1 MVNVQG
7 KSDRLP
13 QPHRR
18 QFVIGSSPFR
28 PYDNWCSRQLDSSRW
43 LSYCPDLRIAWG
55 RDTNNIEWILLGLAV
70 QTKTNIEPI
79 AQISQLSTA
88 EVINN
93 YWRWA
98 GRWLF
103 IGNDEIHLDANGL
116 LGCFYGCNSQGEIW
130 LSSSPALLARI
141 LETKTKD
148 DRSLRYGHSISWYT
162 PPYSGFKGLKRLL
175 PSQILNFI
183 SGEITPRPLM
193 PDIKSSNNYDRTI
206 ISVKDALVTALQ
218 NLGKQQQPLWLGLTA
233 GYDSRLMLAIAKKA
247 QINFTTFT
255 RVAERMTVADRILPP
270 KLAKECGIPHIFLR
284 HKPPQEQAARRQLVG
299 QHTAGNVSN
308 GDSEPY
314 VMGVRDSLSGISFGG
329 HGFAIASGFHTLRQL
344 PPTFDSP
351 RKGAEQIAGLF
362 DEPADSSAV
371 EGMTEW
377 LTWVQQHPQKNL
389 DWRDRFF
396 LEQRQAGW
404 LSSKEQVYDLTDLIR
419 FPILNA
425 ARTYSLLLSIPEA
438 KRLGSLVQVALLEQ
452 LAPELLQYP
461 FNPPEDYFNRWLKLA
476 AKTRDNPKYL
486 YWKIKD
492 RVVLF

>member
-1 MVNVQG
+1 MDKLQ
-7 KSDRLP
+7 LP
-13 QPHRR
+13 QLHRR

-28 PYDNWCSRQLDSSRW
+28 PYDNWLCRQLNSSSW
-43 LSYCPDLRIAWG
+43 ISYCPELKIAWAK
-55 RDTNNIEWILLGLAV
+55 DADLVEWILLGLAV
-70 QTKTNIEPI
+70 QTETNIELI
-79 AQISQLSTA
+79 AQISRLSTV
-88 EVINN
+88 EVVNN

-98 GRWLF
+98 GRWLL
-103 IGNDEIHLDANGL
+103 IGNSEIHLDANGL
-116 LGCFYGCNSQGEIW
+116 LGCFYGRDDRNIW
-130 LSSSPALLARI
+130 VSSSPALLGQI
-141 LETKTKD
+141 LTETKDT
-148 DRSLRYGHSISWYT
+148 RSLVYGQGISWYT
-162 PPYSGFKGLKRLL
+162 PPYSGFKGIKRLL
-175 PSQILNFI
+175 ASQILNFT
-183 SGEITPRPLM
+183 SGEISPRPLM
-193 PDIKSSNNYDRTI
+193 PDIKSNSNYSRTI

-255 RVAERMTVADRILPP
+255 RVAERMSVADRILPP
-270 KLAKECGIPHIFLR
+270 RLAKECGIPHIFLR
-284 HKPPQEQAARRQLVG
+284 HKPPQEQAARRQLVR
-299 QHTAGNVSN
+299 QHTAGNVSD

-314 VMGVRDSLSGISFGG
+314 VMGVRDSLTGISFGG

-344 PPTFDSP
+344 PATFDSP
-351 RKGAEQIAGLF
+351 RKGAEQIAQLF
-362 DEPADSSAV
+362 DEPANSSAV

-404 LSSKEQVYDLTDLIR
+404 LSSKEQVYDLTNLSR

-425 ARTYSLLLSIPEA
+425 ACIYSLLLSIPEA
-438 KRLGSLVQVALLEQ
+438 KRLGSLVQVALIEQ

-476 AKTRDNPKYL
+476 VKTRDNPKYL

-492 RVVLF
+492 GVVLF